1 MSEKRAHLRLRKE
14 LSVPIAVVENESL
27 AQLSY
32 EEESQASLMDI
43 SMEQQ
48 QLRLHSNFDNSKVF
62 TENSRYIVKTLQT
75 DYNNGFRNDD
85 ELNGYI
91 DMQIGYGL
99 VNDHK
104 KVYIWN
110 VHSTQKDTPYI
121 TVPFR
126 SGDDDDDEIA
136 IVPKC
141 ILTFPATMDESPL
154 ALNPNDQ
161 DETGGLI
168 IIKGSKAI
176 YYEDINSINNLNFK
190 LSEKFS
196 HELELP
202 INSSDGE
209 KCDLISNCEPAG
221 IVLTTN
227 FGRIFFITI
236 RNSMGKPQL
245 KLGKQLN
252 KPFKLGIWSKIFN
265 TNSLVV
271 SLRNG
276 PILGKGM
283 RLVYITTNN
292 GNFQTWQLS
301 ATHSHPTKLIDVS
314 IFEAILESLQDLYP
328 FAHGTLK
335 IWDSHPLQDKSAHL
349 FLSSIYDGSSNETYY
364 ILSTIIFDSSSNSF
378 TIFSTYRLNTFMDSI
393 TDPDFKPRI
402 FIPQMENAND
412 ANEVTSILVMFPN
425 AVVITQV
432 NSKLDSTYSLRRKW
446 EDIVSLRSDIKIIG
460 SGYDSNS
467 LYVLTKQIGMLQFF
481 MKENEGQYSKSEA
494 GFVKSHVDQAVY
506 FSKINSNPIDFN
518 LPPEISLDQECIEHD
533 LKLTSEEIFHS
544 NGKYIPP
551 MLNTLGQHLSVRK
564 EFFQNFLTFVTENFN
579 YKISPELK
587 LNLIEKFEILNCC
600 IKFNCIT
607 RQSDVLNDIWEKIL
621 SNYNLTHNEHLTTE
635 IIVINRPDIF
645 PVIFKQFLNHV
656 IFVLFPSQ
664 NQNFKLSVTNLINSC
679 FYDGILEEGEKALR
693 YELLELDPMEVD
705 TSKLPWFI
713 NFDYLNCI
721 NQCFF
726 DFTFA
731 CEEEKNL
738 VSYNESLLKIA
749 KILYYQFNQFKIWIS
764 TQPDGSMNVNENSV
778 SVNNLYE
785 DNHLDW
791 NHVLCKANL
800 KEQSIQIAEFYKDLP
815 ALVQT
820 LQTLDQNAPTTLSLY
835 ETFFNEFPEEFS
847 FTLFEYL
854 IKYKKLNDLMFKFP
868 QQHNVLVKFFQQ
880 LAPKYGH
887 VAWIQQILDESY
899 ADAMNTLK
907 NITVDDSMEG
917 KNLNECELHLNV
929 AKLSSLLVEEKKLDT
944 NNLRKIQ
951 YNLDTIDAE
960 KRISSKL
967 RKGEVQICKR
977 FKSGQIN
984 MVFNIL
990 EEKLKSASVIDL
1002 TDLIEF
1008 YSMLDDEESLFIPL
1022 RLLSVDGDLLN
1033 FEIRKFL
1040 NALIWR
1046 RIILLDNSKEGDKL
1060 LQHTVTRMFDEE
1072 LFKGNDFPLP
1082 NLNLLCDKAL
1092 VTPEYINKTYSK
1104 FSVDLNTI
1112 REEIGE
1118 EIAQLE
1124 RLNSDNSLE
1133 IKLHSTIGSAA
1144 KEKDYTINYETNT
1157 VEY

>member
-1 MSEKRAHLRLRKE
+1 MSEKKVHLRLRKE

-48 QLRLHSNFDNSKVF
+48 QLRLHSHFDNSKVF
-62 TENSRYIVKTLQT
+62 TENNRYIVKTLQT
-75 DYNNGFRNDD
+75 DYSSGFSNDD

-110 VHSTQKDTPYI
+110 IHSTQKDTPYI

-126 SGDDDDDEIA
+126 SDDNDEIA
-136 IVPKC
+136 VAPRC

-202 INSSDGE
+202 INSSGGE
-209 KCDLISNCEPAG
+209 KCDLMLNCEPAG
-221 IVLTTN
+221 IVLSTN
-227 FGRIFFITI
+227 MGRIFFITI

-245 KLGKQLN
+245 KLGKLLN

-265 TNSLVV
+265 TNSSVV

-276 PILGKGM
+276 PILGKGT
-283 RLVYITTNN
+283 RLVYITTNK
-292 GNFQTWQLS
+292 GIFQTWQLS
-301 ATHSHPTKLIDVS
+301 ATNSHPTKLIDVN
-314 IFEAILESLQDLYP
+314 IYEAILESLQDLYP

-335 IWDSHPLQDKSAHL
+335 IWDSHPLQDESSQL
-349 FLSSIYDGSSNETYY
+349 FLSSIYDSSCNETYY

-378 TIFSTYRLNTFMDSI
+378 TIFSTYRLNTFMESI
-393 TDPDFKPRI
+393 TDTKFKPKI

-412 ANEVTSILVMFPN
+412 TNEVTSILVMFPN

-432 NSKLDSTYSLRRKW
+432 NSKLDSSYSMRRKW
-446 EDIVSLRSDIKIIG
+446 EDIVSLRNDIDIIG
-460 SGYDSNS
+460 SGYDSKS
-467 LYVLTKQIGMLQFF
+467 LYVLTKQMGVLQFF
-481 MKENEGQYSKSEA
+481 VKENEETNSKPEV

-506 FSKINSNPIDFN
+506 FSKINANPIDFN
-518 LPPEISLDQECIEHD
+518 LPPEISLDQESIEHD

-564 EFFQNFLTFVTENFN
+564 EFFQNFLTFVAKNFN

-587 LNLIEKFEILNCC
+587 LDLIEKFEILNCC
-600 IKFNCIT
+600 IKFNSII
-607 RQSDVLNDIWEKIL
+607 RQSDVLNDIWEKTL
-621 SNYNLTHNEHLTTE
+621 SNYNLTQNEHLTTKTV
-635 IIVINRPDIF
+635 VINSPDVF

-656 IFVLFPSQ
+656 VFVLFPSQ
-664 NQNFKLSVTNLINSC
+664 NQNFKLNVINLINLC
-679 FYDGILEEGEKALR
+679 FYDGILEEGEKTIR

-731 CEEEKNL
+731 CEEEGSL
-738 VSYNESLLKIA
+738 DSYKEGLLKIV
-749 KILYYQFNQFKIWIS
+749 KILYYQFNQFKIWIN
-764 TQPDGSMNVNENSV
+764 TQPVKSVNANDNFINI
-778 SVNNLYE
+778 NNLYD

-791 NHVLCKANL
+791 NHVLCKVNL
-800 KEQSIQIAEFYKDLP
+800 KEQCIQIAEFYKDLSG
-815 ALVQT
+815 LVQT
-820 LQTLDQNAPTTLSLY
+820 LQTLDQNDSTTVSLY
-835 ETFFNEFPEEFS
+835 ETFFNEFPKEFS

-854 IKYKKLNDLMFKFP
+854 IKHKKLNDLIFRFP
-868 QQHNVLVKFFQQ
+868 QQHDVLIQFFQES
-880 LAPKYGH
+880 APKYGH
-887 VAWIQQILDESY
+887 VAWIQQILDGSY

-907 NITVDDSMEG
+907 NITVDDSKKGESFS
-917 KNLNECELHLNV
+917 ECELHLNV
-929 AKLSSLLVEEKKLDT
+929 AKLSSLLVEKDNLDINT
-944 NNLRKIQ
+944 LRKIQ

-960 KRISSKL
+960 KNISNKL
-967 RKGEVQICKR
+967 KKGEVQICKR
-977 FKSGQIN
+977 FKNGSIRE
-984 MVFNIL
+984 VFNIL
-990 EEKLKSASVIDL
+990 VEELKSTTVVNLSDL
-1002 TDLIEF
+1002 VEL

-1022 RLLSVDGDLLN
+1022 RLLSVDGNLLN
-1033 FEIRKFL
+1033 FEVKKFL
-1040 NALIWR
+1040 NALVWR
-1046 RIILLDNSKEGDKL
+1046 RIVLLNDSNEGDKL
-1060 LQHTVTRMFDEE
+1060 LQHIVKRVFDEE
-1072 LFKGNDFPLP
+1072 LPKNNDFPLP
-1082 NLNLLCDKAL
+1082 SVDLLCDKSL
-1092 VTPEYINKTYSK
+1092 LTPEYISETYGR
-1104 FSVDLNTI
+1104 FPIDQNAI
-1112 REEIGE
+1112 REEIYE
-1118 EIAQLE
+1118 EISQVE
-1124 RLNSDNSLE
+1124 TLNSDNSLE
-1133 IKLHSTIGSAA
+1133 IKLHSTIGSVA
-1144 KEKDYTINYETNT
+1144 KEKNYTINYETNT